1 MGQFIIDYPSRFG
14 IRAGKEGGGDDLVFF
29 IECYVKRRGL
39 FTISQLKVVACAL
52 NHFRRLSL
60 SRLLAYGHDRG
71 LCRIGIFG
79 SSDNQWVGAKRP

>member
-14 IRAGKEGGGDDLVFF
+14 ISTGKEGGGDDLVFF
-29 IECYVKRRGL
+29 IERDVKRRGIL
-39 FTISQLKVVACAL
+39 TISQLEVVARAL

-60 SRLLAYGHDRG
+60 SRLLAYSHDRR